1 MTSKNLTTTTA
12 GTSKYTTTY
21 GGAVY
26 LTFGDTQ
33 IMLTAANLKI
43 PRFSYVSESFYTAV
57 SLGQI
62 QNALTVILKKFSDAT
77 GITVESVKKQIN
89 DLTNI
94 PVLSQIL
101 TAELVITEFVIQPP
115 STAEAIDGKYSF
127 GMGLKLTTDNKLGPI
142 SLDGVS
148 FNIALNQTS

>member
-1 MTSKNLTTTTA
+1 MASKTLTTTGA
-12 GTSKYTTTY
+12 SNYTTTY

-26 LTFGDTQ
+26 LTFGDSQ

-62 QNALTVILKKFSDAT
+62 NTALTSILNKFSDST
-77 GITVESVKKQIN
+77 GISVETVTDQIN
-89 DLTNI
+89 SLSNL
-94 PVLSQIL
+94 PVLKQIL

-115 STAEAIDGKYSF
+115 SSAAATDGKYSF
-127 GMGLKLTTDNKLGPI
+127 GMGLKLTQDNKLGPI
-142 SLDGVS
+142 TLDGVS
-148 FNIALNQTS
+148 FNIALTQTS